1 MGEIPVNKSN
11 ATINS
16 MTALKT
22 VEGSYSLTNL
32 GVSFHERFC
41 SAEHAES
48 YLASI
53 VHEAMKFCHL
63 SVHFT
68 ANKHQLKSVYLS
80 TGASSQKKP
89 LRILSSRVTP
99 SRMLVWRVWFC
110 LQDLS
115 STQDL
120 HTECQGG
127 NSGIQWLSR
136 LLRCFS
142 DFHAAVFFPP
152 SIASYC
158 VVWFMPNAVVCGPT
172 GHQDISTTQSPPT
185 ALIHVYCS
193 LEYMYIITRWITDY

>member
-1 MGEIPVNKSN
+1 MVRAPDFLTVQPHHQLPRCFYIQLFFFTALSSVMEEIPVNKSN

-41 SAEHAES
+41 SAEHDES

-53 VHEAMKFCHL
+53 IHEAVKFCHL
-63 SVHFT
+63 SIHFT
-68 ANKHQLKSVYLS
+68 ANKHQLKGIYLS

-120 HTECQGG
+120 HTESQGG

-142 DFHAAVFFPP
+142 DFHAAVFF
-152 SIASYC
+152 SAFHC
-158 VVWFMPNAVVCGPT
+158 
-172 GHQDISTTQSPPT
+172 
-185 ALIHVYCS
+185 
-193 LEYMYIITRWITDY
+193 